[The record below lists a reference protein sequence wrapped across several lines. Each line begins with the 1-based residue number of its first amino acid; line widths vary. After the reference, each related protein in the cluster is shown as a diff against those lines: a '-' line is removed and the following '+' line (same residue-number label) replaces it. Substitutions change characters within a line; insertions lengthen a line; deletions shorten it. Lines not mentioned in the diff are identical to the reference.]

1 MKKKEIKNLAKKI
14 AEQELIIQNPRSSLD
29 ERGRAECEI
38 ERLSSKIESFD
49 DMDLLD
55 DLIQE
60 FLRKN
65 S

>member
-14 AEQELIIQNPRSSLD
+14 AQQELIIQNPDASLE

-38 ERLSSKIESFD
+38 ERLSSRIESFD

-60 FLRKN
+60 FLQKN
-65 S
+65 N